1 MKLQNIFWVPLMTIG
16 LGVALLSGA
25 VTAQERAGSAQA
37 KADQSRPEMTEAV
50 LAGGMQDDGS
60 AITATGES
68 LVPVAL
74 FTPGATPQEEGSRQ
88 ALLGALMA
96 AILMG
101 GTGLIV
107 VYVVAATRRRQR
119 YPQPTLRASA
129 YTPDSGMAVR

>member
-1 MKLQNIFWVPLMTIG
+1 MKLQNIFWVPVMTIG

-25 VTAQERAGSAQA
+25 VTAQERTGSAQA
-37 KADQSRPEMTEAV
+37 NADQSRPEMAEAV

-60 AITATGES
+60 AATATGES
-68 LVPVAL
+68 LATVAL
-74 FTPGATPQEEGSRQ
+74 FTPGATPQEEGARQ
-88 ALLGALMA
+88 ALLGSLMA

-119 YPQPTLRASA
+119 YLQPTLRAGA
-129 YTPDSGMAVR
+129 YTPDSGVAAR

>member
-1 MKLQNIFWVPLMTIG
+1 VKLQNILWVPVMTIG

-25 VTAQERAGSAQA
+25 VTAQQRAGSAQA
-37 KADQSRPEMTEAV
+37 NTDRSRPEVTEAV

-60 AITATGES
+60 ISTAAGES

-107 VYVVAATRRRQR
+107 VYVVAATRRRER
-119 YPQPTLRASA
+119 YLQPTLQASA
-129 YTPDSGMAVR
+129 YAPDSGVAAR